1 MIFENARYLSLLIKR
16 VYWTLLMA
24 LLLTAS
30 LAVFFGMKWYESSKL
45 DNVYLLSSEHTLVA
59 ERTDGS
65 FHRGNYELMAFAK
78 VFLEKAFAHNEY
90 TWEQNM
96 TEVTD
101 LMDKESAR
109 LFLSKM
115 DESIEAL
122 YKERNAISTVT
133 LNEVEVNT
141 ATQPY
146 EVLLYYTTHLQF
158 AATGEVLY
166 EDASVEG
173 GLYFQ
178 IKSLARSPQNPFG
191 MQVRNLKFL
200 QKPLTE
206 KQD

>member
-16 VYWTLLMA
+16 VYWTLLVA

-30 LAVFFGMKWYESSKL
+30 LAVFFGMKWYEASKL
-45 DNVYLLSSEHTLVA
+45 DNVYLLSSEHTLAA

-65 FHRGNYELMAFAK
+65 FHRSNYELMAFAK

-122 YKERNAISTVT
+122 YKERNAISTVM

-158 AATGEVLY
+158 AATGEAIY

-178 IKSLARSPQNPFG
+178 IKPLTRSPQNPFG

-200 QKPLTE
+200 QKPLTDQ
-206 KQD
+206 QD